1 MADNAKQSIFRE
13 KSIRPSSPDQLN
25 DYLRVTSPGVWVV
38 LAAVI
43 LLMAGTIAWATV
55 GTLGTTEKAR
65 ILVEEET
72 ALIVSEGTTAPE
84 AGMLL
89 RVAGQEYSIVAT
101 QNGEYGQTLGVA
113 QVSLPDGAYDAEL
126 VIEQIHPIRFLLESR

>member
-25 DYLRVTSPGVWVV
+25 DYLRVTSPGVWAV

-55 GTLGTTEKAR
+55 GTLETTEKAR